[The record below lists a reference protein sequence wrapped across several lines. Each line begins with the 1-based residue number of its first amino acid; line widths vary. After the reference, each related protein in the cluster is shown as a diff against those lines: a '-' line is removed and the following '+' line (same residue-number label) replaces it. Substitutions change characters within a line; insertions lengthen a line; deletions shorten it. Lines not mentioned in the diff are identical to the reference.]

1 MKSCLAACFAE
12 GQACLLRKAREQ
24 GTGMKGRRD
33 ECDLA
38 LQQGGEMRAR
48 IGGGLEVV
56 VSARGKEVRV
66 EDVNRPAP
74 GTSIGAEK

>member
-1 MKSCLAACFAE
+1 
-12 GQACLLRKAREQ
+12 
-24 GTGMKGRRD
+24 MKGRRD